1 METEEFSLGHAF
13 KWIVSTHAISDN
25 KIKYLFGQSERQPKL
40 KFILLAPENHHLC
53 VWKDQYASD
62 NMATLNPDSNSQL
75 NLVASCVLIGLGIY
89 RDKLGFLNVGRYF
102 ARSRNVD
109 SELL

>member
-1 METEEFSLGHAF
+1 MLYLNSKSSIYLVSLNG
-13 KWIVSTHAISDN
+13 N
-25 KIKYLFGQSERQPKL
+25 QKL